1 MPNNNSQFNRKHKI
15 EFGLVVTETGT
26 VRNEVKSFLADSVL
40 TTQKMNVKQ
49 KKEREQ
55 IIRHSSGVRSPP
67 QSKELT
73 LNRSMQWNG
82 QIITL
87 H

>member
-1 MPNNNSQFNRKHKI
+1 MPNNNSQFNRKRKI

-26 VRNEVKSFLADSVL
+26 VRNEVKSFVADSVL
-40 TTQKMNVKQ
+40 TTQQMNVEQ

-55 IIRHSSGVRSPP
+55 IIRKSSGVRSPP
-67 QSKELT
+67 QSKEFT